1 MVAPQGALSM
11 GFPRQEYLSGL
22 PPSSPGDLPD
32 PEIKPRSLA
41 LQADS
46 LPSEPPGTPR
56 ALGKGQRYSG
66 TLGHVQSFSLIC
78 TWHKLCLAEYKDT
91 L

>member
-1 MVAPQGALSM
+1 M
-11 GFPRQEYLSGL
+11 GFPRQEHWSGL

-41 LQADS
+41 LHADS
-46 LPSEPPGTPR
+46 LLSEPPEKPR

-66 TLGHVQSFSLIC
+66 MLGHVQFFSLIC
-78 TWHKLCLAEYKDT
+78 TWPRLCLAEYKDT
-91 L
+91 LWVEILA